1 VEWTSEI
8 SNYSQNLTRGSELK
22 DAALSVTILLGHPNL
37 AMISSRK
44 LMITLCEALLVGIAS
59 IHLVK

>member
-1 VEWTSEI
+1 M
-8 SNYSQNLTRGSELK
+8 RGLDLK
-22 DAALSVTILLGHPNL
+22 EVALSVTILLGQPNM

-44 LMITLCEALLVGIAS
+44 MIITLWDVLLVGIAS

>member
-1 VEWTSEI
+1 MEWI
-8 SNYSQNLTRGSELK
+8 NVIPYYSQNLINGSALK
-22 DAALSVTILLGHPNL
+22 EETLSVTILLGQPNM

-44 LMITLCEALLVGIAS
+44 LMITLWEALLVGMAS